1 MKINHSKYIV
11 TFLFLAFVLSGYS
24 QTDKMHSGLSLFAD
38 RGFCI
43 SGDTLWFKV
52 VHKNGK
58 DEKSNIVHVQL
69 TNATGKLISAAVK
82 KSVGGWAEG
91 YIYVPDSLS
100 SGVYFLSAFFNWQR
114 NAVNHDIQK
123 RSLFVYNRF
132 QKIISEFSVP
142 AQTGIRKNE
151 YNQSGIAIKPGK
163 SLFKP
168 REKVTADIDLES
180 MKSAGIKQ
188 VVVKAA
194 LLDELAA
201 ETGGNFYS
209 SSAVSNSGAPPFE
222 ESDGILISGKVVSP
236 GSGSGGKDVVVL
248 FSLLNDPQY
257 FDYSITDSNGLF
269 HFFLKNASGVGEI
282 VLQAV
287 SESGEDWE
295 VSLETVKMETTEPVT
310 LENRLLTTGQMKFVE
325 EIVDA
330 AFYSRLFGESY
341 APRFSEFK
349 MTPRF
354 KMPFY
359 GNPYDRVVLS
369 EFIELSDFQEISRE
383 LLHGVQYRERGNDVT
398 LRMLNLEA
406 KEFFKN
412 QPFRLI
418 NGIPIFKNS
427 LLAPM
432 GSDEIDYIDYV
443 LEDRVF
449 GDLRFSGVLAVY
461 LKDRSNGWMARQS
474 NLFRFNVPLLQPD
487 TAPSYMKVRPA
498 DENIPDLRR
507 VFYWQLHETDN
518 PLQVEFLLSDVKG
531 KVQLSVE
538 GVTAEGKIFNAS
550 EIIEVK

>member
-1 MKINHSKYIV
+1 MKIKFNKYIL
-11 TFLFLAFVLSGYS
+11 TLFFLTLIHLGFA
-24 QTDKMHSGLSLFAD
+24 QTEKIRSGLSLFAD
-38 RGFCI
+38 REFCI

-52 VHKNGK
+52 AHKNGK

-69 TNATGKLISAAVK
+69 TNATGSLISSAVK

-100 SGVYFLSAFFNWQR
+100 SGVYFLSAFFNSQR
-114 NAVNHDIQK
+114 TNGKHDIQL
-123 RSLFVYNRF
+123 RSVFVYNRF
-132 QKIISEFSVP
+132 RQVISEFPVP
-142 AQTGIRKNE
+142 AKTGIRENE
-151 YNQSGIAIKPGK
+151 YYQPGVAIKPGK

-168 REKVTADIDLES
+168 REKVTADIDLKRI
-180 MKSAGIKQ
+180 KSAGIKQ
-188 VVVKAA
+188 VVMKAA
-194 LLDELAA
+194 YLDELAE
-201 ETGGNFYS
+201 ETGGNFYFS
-209 SSAVSNSGAPPFE
+209 SFESDSGAPPFE

-236 GSGSGGKDVVVL
+236 VSGNNGKNVVVL

-257 FDYSITDSNGLF
+257 FDYYITDSHGLF
-269 HFFLKNASGVGEI
+269 HFFLKNAIGAGEI
-282 VLQAV
+282 VLQAI
-287 SESGEDWE
+287 SESGEEWE
-295 VSLETVKMETTEPVT
+295 VSLETVKMDTSEPVK
-310 LENRLLTTGQMKFVE
+310 LENRLLTPGQMNFVE

-341 APRFSEFK
+341 TPRFPEFK

-369 EFIELSDFQEISRE
+369 DFIELSDFQEISRE

-398 LRMLNLEA
+398 LRMLNLDANQYFE
-406 KEFFKN
+406 N

-418 NGIPIFKNS
+418 NGIPVFRNS

-474 NLFRFNVPLLQPD
+474 NLFRFILPLLQPD
-487 TAPSYMKVRPA
+487 NTPSYMEVRPV

-507 VFYWQLHETDN
+507 VFYWQLHATDN
-518 PLQVEFLLSDVKG
+518 NLQIEFSLSDVKG
-531 KVQLSVE
+531 KVKLSVE
-538 GVTAEGKIFNAS
+538 GVTPEGKMFNAS